1 MVKVKTIRTFYDLHL
16 HADRKPGDVFEMDE
30 ERFERFQSMLPGY
43 IEAIEETDYTKM
55 TLQELTALAKER
67 GVMPRGRA
75 SKAALIEILS
85 KE

>member
-1 MVKVKTIRTFYDLHL
+1 MVKVKTIKTFYDLHL
-16 HADRKPGDVFEMDE
+16 HADRKPGDVFKMDE

-43 IEAIEETDYTKM
+43 IEVVEDVDYTNM

-67 GVMPRGRA
+67 GVMPKGRA
-75 SKAALIEILS
+75 SKTALIEILS